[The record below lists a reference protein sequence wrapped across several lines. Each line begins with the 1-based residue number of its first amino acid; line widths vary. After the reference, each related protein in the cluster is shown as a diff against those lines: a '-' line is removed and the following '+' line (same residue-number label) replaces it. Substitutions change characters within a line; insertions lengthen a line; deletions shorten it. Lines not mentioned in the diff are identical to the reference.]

1 MKLVFRS
8 LNEIGPTLAKIR
20 KNKGYSL
27 RKLAIKT
34 GLNLATISKAETGN
48 NYPSLG
54 TLETWCKALG
64 IDSIGFLYD
73 GTTINMEDPED
84 ATDN

>member
-27 RKLAIKT
+27 RKMAMKT
-34 GLNLATISKAETGN
+34 GLNLATLSKVETGN

-54 TLETWCKALG
+54 TLEAWCKVLG
-64 IDSIGFLYD
+64 IDSISFLW
-73 GTTINMEDPED
+73 
-84 ATDN
+84 

>member
-27 RKLAIKT
+27 RKMAIKT
-34 GLNLATISKAETGN
+34 GLNLATISKVETGN

-54 TLETWCKALG
+54 TLEILCKALG

-73 GTTINMEDPED
+73 GTTINMEDSED
-84 ATDN
+84 AQNN